1 MTPRQVTGTVT
12 SAMEL
17 HVNSSE
23 GKDCSDVDSFVPW
36 DNPDNVIT
44 FKTFAAIE
52 NILICYFNPI
62 IFCIGVPANVL
73 NCVIFFRQG
82 CFIFGCCC

>member
-1 MTPRQVTGTVT
+1 MVTVT
-12 SAMEL
+12 SVMEVQTN
-17 HVNSSE
+17 HSGSK
-23 GKDCSDVDSFVPW
+23 GCDDVDIFVPW

-44 FKTFAAIE
+44 FETFAAIE

-73 NCVIFFRQG
+73 NSVVFFRQG
-82 CFIFGCCC
+82 CYRYIFCCCC